1 MLSECSFCRILRGE
15 SSAELLYRNK
25 HAIAIL
31 DINPIHFGHVLV
43 IPETHASSFLDVPRE
58 ELVDLIEATQVVSR
72 AIVESLNPQGF
83 NVFSNNGRA
92 AGQSI
97 FHCHFHVTPRYDD
110 DNIKFILKLK
120 KYAANEMAEYGDRI
134 RKSLP
139 PLQQKR
145 ERSTS

>member
-1 MLSECSFCRILRGE
+1 MVVPMLSECDFCRILRGE
-15 SSAELLYRNK
+15 LSAEILYRNK

-43 IPETHASSFLDVPRE
+43 IPETHAASFIDVPRE
-58 ELVDLIEATQVVSR
+58 ELVDLIEATQTVSR
-72 AIVESLNPQGF
+72 AVVQALHPQGF

-97 FHCHFHVTPRYDD
+97 FHCHFHVTPRYTD

-120 KYAANEMAEYGDRI
+120 KYAENEMAEYGDRI
-134 RKSLP
+134 RKSIP
-139 PLQQKR
+139 T
-145 ERSTS
+145 EH